1 MSQSKL
7 KKSIARRHGTVW
19 EVFTMAG
26 YIFGLVAQ
34 LVFFMTIYIM
44 FIFLVASGEMEPG
57 TRRLYGTVAF
67 VVTIAFTGAFGFYWL
82 WSVMSL
88 SENARQERESNGRFQ
103 KPQAPIRENVKETIA
118 TITSNG
124 GKKVDYLIDGK
135 AVEKRKIDEYISRV
149 GG

>member
-26 YIFGLVAQ
+26 YVFGLIAQ
-34 LVFFMTIYIM
+34 LVFFQTAYTM
-44 FIFLVASGEMEPG
+44 FVFLVASGEMEPS

-67 VVTIAFTGAFGFYWL
+67 LVTVTLTAAFGFYWL
-82 WSVMSL
+82 RSVMAL

-103 KPQAPIRENVKETIA
+103 KTQRPVRKSDKETIA

-124 GKKVDYLIDGK
+124 GKKVEYLIGGK
-135 AVEKRKIDEYISRV
+135 AVEKHKIDEYISR
-149 GG
+149 GGG